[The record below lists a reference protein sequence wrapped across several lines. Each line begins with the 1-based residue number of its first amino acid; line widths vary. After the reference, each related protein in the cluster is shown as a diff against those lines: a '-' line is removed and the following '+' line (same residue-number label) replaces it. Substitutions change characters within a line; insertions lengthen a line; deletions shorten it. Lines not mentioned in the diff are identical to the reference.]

1 MVDRPVDGC
10 SGRIRTDDL
19 LVMSQVSYLLL
30 HAAKSEKATNI
41 AAAAFVEGTYPS
53 WVDARLFLGEQLAHF
68 VGTLF

>member
-53 WVDARLFLGEQLAHF
+53 WVDARMFF
-68 VGTLF
+68 V